1 MERFIDWNAIGT
13 YLIPLVTGIA
23 GWFANSRKRHND
35 FLAELQSNIDLLS
48 QKNTEILA
56 EVVKL
61 RMENASLKVEI
72 AALRTENAELKTEI
86 EQLNTKLEGVRT
98 ITKIKNAEN

>member
-13 YLIPLVTGIA
+13 YLIPIITGIA
-23 GWFANSRKRHND
+23 GWFANSRKRRND
-35 FLAELQSNIDLLS
+35 FLTELQSNIDLLA

-56 EVVKL
+56 EVVTL
-61 RMENASLKVEI
+61 RTENASLKVEM
-72 AALRTENAELKTEI
+72 AALRKENSELKNEI
-86 EQLNTKLEGVRT
+86 EQLNIKLEGVRT